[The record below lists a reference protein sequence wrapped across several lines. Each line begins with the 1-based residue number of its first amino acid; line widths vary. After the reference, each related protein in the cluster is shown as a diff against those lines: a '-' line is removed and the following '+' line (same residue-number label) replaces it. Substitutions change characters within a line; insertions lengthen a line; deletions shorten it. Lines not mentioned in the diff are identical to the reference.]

1 MIKRIGLTM
10 RVIETLEYK
19 ETRDAISHDWIS
31 YLGRFPD
38 VLAVPLPNIGKKANV
53 LIEALRL
60 DGLILSNG
68 NDIGA
73 APIRDETEESLVETA
88 IKTKL
93 PVVGVCRGFQFLQ
106 HYLGGKLTRVDSS
119 RHVSTRHTVKVLD
132 SRFGPNNRYVNSFH
146 NWGIAEN
153 NLASDL
159 TATAITEDGFVE
171 AFTAEK
177 FNFVGIQW
185 HPERSESD
193 FLSDNQI
200 IAGALNLNLPKA
212 Q

>member
-10 RVIETLEYK
+10 RIIETSEYK
-19 ETRDAISHDWIS
+19 ETRDAISHDWLS
-31 YLGRFPD
+31 YLGHFSD
-38 VLAVPLPNIGKKANV
+38 MLVVPLPNIGGNAKT

-60 DGLILSNG
+60 DGLILTNG
-68 NDIGA
+68 NDIGT
-73 APIRDETEESLVETA
+73 APLRDETEFSLVETA

-93 PVVGVCRGFQFLQ
+93 PVLGVCRGFQFLQ
-106 HYLGGKLTRVDSS
+106 HYFGGKLTRVESS
-119 RHVSTRHTVKVLD
+119 HHVSKKHTVKILN

-146 NWGIAEN
+146 NWGIAVN
-153 NLASDL
+153 DLASDL
-159 TATAITEDGFVE
+159 TATAISDDGFVE

-185 HPERSESD
+185 HPERSRSD
-193 FLSDNQI
+193 LMSDNQI
-200 IAGALNLNLPKA
+200 IADALNLNLPKA